1 MTSQVKLNGDDN
13 LANRFHVT
21 VDLFS
26 NRSQMTSKFV
36 KNKKVAREAQPSVSL
51 KTEDFLLNFVVFCD
65 LLLYRPKGR

>member
-1 MTSQVKLNGDDN
+1 MTSQVKLNGDVN

-36 KNKKVAREAQPSVSL
+36 KNEKSCTRGAAECV
-51 KTEDFLLNFVVFCD
+51 TDDFLLNFVVFCD

>member
-1 MTSQVKLNGDDN
+1 MTSQVKLNGEVN

-21 VDLFS
+21 VDLFG

-51 KTEDFLLNFVVFCD
+51 TTS
-65 LLLYRPKGR
+65 Y